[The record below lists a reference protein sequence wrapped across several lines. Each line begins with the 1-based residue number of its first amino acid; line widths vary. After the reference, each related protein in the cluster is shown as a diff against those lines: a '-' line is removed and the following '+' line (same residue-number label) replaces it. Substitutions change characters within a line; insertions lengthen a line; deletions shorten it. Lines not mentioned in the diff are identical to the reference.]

1 MADAPRYDGRDEAAL
16 VATAETLVSHWTGWK
31 PSPESALDLGGAMV
45 RLFARMARHAV
56 EHVDRAPLLHAAELF
71 RLLGVRPAPPG
82 VGRAPIVFT
91 AVDGAPRDPVVPR
104 GSEIAAPA
112 DDIHPD
118 ATSFYTEA
126 DLTVLRTPLVEVR
139 THAPAADALDDH
151 AADALPAVA
160 DALGLTAAPWFAFQ
174 ASAPVE
180 RALYIAGDALLASDP
195 VDAITLTLHGIT
207 GAAAQWPARAAALEY
222 AVWTG
227 AGWHPLEALAQPAGD
242 AHAVA
247 LTLDATPVAVPIA
260 GHEAIWI
267 RVRPRGALT
276 AGDVWPALA
285 EVELTA
291 LHAITGRAPAQV
303 MAGNFPL
310 DTQADYAPFGARPA
324 FNDTLH
330 LDGGDVFDQPAGTRI
345 SVAVTVSPWM
355 PTANPSDDLVIAWE
369 VRAASGWV
377 AVGYQHQG
385 QTVPSTGA
393 SFSDGTARLTQ
404 SGTIAFDL
412 PVAVPVVK
420 HAGNPGRW
428 LRARLVRGDYGLPES
443 YAIASNT
450 LVTTP
455 ATLAPPWLSAITLA
469 SQSART
475 LRASDGAVTLATE
488 IAGRANR
495 ITALPIVP
503 FVAPADTR
511 PTLWLGF
518 ADAIGGRPVSLHVE
532 VLPPEPDAVTGLLP
546 VEPDYD
552 PDAPARLAWTID
564 TADGP
569 VELLVDDDTRAL
581 GRSGIVRF
589 LPPADAIL
597 SERFGR
603 MACWVAARHV
613 EGTWHHS
620 PRLGAIRPNAVWA
633 RAATAVDERIG
644 AGTGGPDQR
653 LRASR
658 APVLAGERLL
668 VREQRDGPWIRWAPV
683 PDFNGSGPADRHYRL
698 DAVTGEITFGDGRRG
713 LPPPL
718 GEANVRLAYETGG
731 GASGDRAAGTITRIR
746 SALPYIAAASNPT
759 PAAGGRDAVEP
770 DIASGRVP
778 RALRHSGRAVA
789 ADDFADLA
797 REASEDIARV
807 AVIEPDFLR
816 ENPVVF
822 DVDTET
828 TGRGGWVAGVVGAEQ
843 ASGASNIGAVEVII
857 VPHGVEARPNPSQAL
872 IDVVHRALAGC
883 AAPGVRLRVTGPRWV
898 TVTVGAELG
907 ARAAEAAR
915 VVADAHAALAAWLHP
930 LTGGPG
936 GCGWPFGR
944 RPRHSDIQAV
954 LAAVPGV
961 RFVRKLTLA
970 CSPLLPLPEFVG
982 LEREVALDELTAR
995 EAAAALVVT
1004 GQHTLTVVEAAT

>member
-1 MADAPRYDGRDEAAL
+1 MAEAPRYDGRDEAAL

-31 PSPESALDLGGAMV
+31 PSPETALDLGGAMV

-56 EHVDRAPLLHAAELF
+56 EHVDAAPLLHAAELF

-91 AVDGAPRDPVVPR
+91 AVAGAPRDPVVPR

-112 DDIHPD
+112 DDIHPA

-160 DALGLTAAPWFAFQ
+160 EALGVTPAPWFAFQ

-195 VDAITLTLHGIT
+195 VEAITLALRGVD
-207 GAAAQWPARAAALEY
+207 GAAAQWAARAGALEY
-222 AVWTG
+222 ALWTG
-227 AGWHPLEALAQPAGD
+227 AEWHALPATAQADGQTL
-242 AHAVA
+242 AVA
-247 LTLDATPVAVPIA
+247 LTLDAAAVAVPIA
-260 GHEAIWI
+260 GHTAIWI
-267 RVRPRGALT
+267 RVRPAAAL
-276 AGDVWPALA
+276 AVGDVWPALA

-291 LHAITGRAPAQV
+291 VHAITGRAPAQV
-303 MAGNFPL
+303 MGGNFAL
-310 DTQADYAPFGARPA
+310 DTSRDFAPLGERPA
-324 FNDTLH
+324 FNDALY
-330 LDGGDVFDQPAGTRI
+330 LDGGDVLAQPVGARI
-345 SVAVTVSPWM
+345 SVAVTKSPWM
-355 PTANPSDDLVIAWE
+355 ATANPSGDLVIAWE

-385 QTVPSTGA
+385 QTVPATGTN
-393 SFSDGTARLTQ
+393 FSDGTARLTR
-404 SGTIAFDL
+404 SGVIAFDL
-412 PVAVPVVK
+412 PVAVPSLK
-420 HAGNPGRW
+420 HAGNAGRW

-443 YAIASNT
+443 YAIVNNA
-450 LVTTP
+450 LVTTA
-455 ATLAPPWLSAITLA
+455 ATLAPPWLAAVTLSCA
-469 SQSART
+469 SGRT
-475 LRASDGAVTLATE
+475 LRASEGEVTLATE
-488 IAGRANR
+488 TAGRAAR
-495 ITALPIVP
+495 VTALPVVP
-503 FVAPADTR
+503 FVAPEDNRA
-511 PTLWLGF
+511 TLWLGF

-552 PDAPARLAWTID
+552 PDAPARLLWTVD

-589 LPPADAIL
+589 LPPPDAIV

-603 MACWVAARHV
+603 MACWIAARHV

-620 PRLGAIRPNAVWA
+620 PRLGAIRANAVWA
-633 RAATAVDERIG
+633 RAATAVGELVG

-653 LRASR
+653 ARATR
-658 APVLAGERLL
+658 APVLAGERLE
-668 VREQRDGPWIRWAPV
+668 VREQRDGPWVTWLPV
-683 PDFNGSGPADRHYRL
+683 PDFNGSGPTDRHYRL
-698 DAVTGEITFGDGRRG
+698 DAVTGEISFGDGRRG

-718 GEANVRLAYETGG
+718 GEANIRLTYETGG
-731 GASGDRAAGTITRIR
+731 GASGDRAAGTITQIR
-746 SALPYIAAASNPT
+746 SALPYIEGASNPA
-759 PAAGGRDAVEP
+759 PAAGGRDAVAP
-770 DIASGRVP
+770 DLASGRVP
-778 RALRHSGRAVA
+778 RALRHRGRAVA
-789 ADDFADLA
+789 AADYVDLA

-822 DVDTET
+822 DVDTQT
-828 TGRGGWVAGVVGAEQ
+828 SGRGGWVQGVVGAEQ
-843 ASGASNIGAVEVII
+843 ASGADKIGTVEVII
-857 VPHGVEARPNPSQAL
+857 VPQGTEARPNPSQAL
-872 IDVVHRALAGC
+872 IDAVHRALAAR

-907 ARAAEAAR
+907 ASAAEAAR

-930 LTGGPG
+930 LTGGAG

-982 LEREVALDELTAR
+982 LERELAPDELTAR
-995 EAAAALVVT
+995 EAAAALVAT
-1004 GQHTLTVVEAAT
+1004 GEHTLTVVEAR